1 MKNSLKN
8 KKKDEHEVGN
18 KDGDN
23 SERGK
28 GREGETRLT
37 MTTSVNKK

>member
-18 KDGDN
+18 KDGN
-23 SERGK
+23 SNEKGK
-28 GREGETRLT
+28 GGE
-37 MTTSVNKK
+37 VNSADDDDKCK

>member
-18 KDGDN
+18 KDGHN
-23 SERGK
+23 IEV
-28 GREGETRLT
+28 REGRGD
-37 MTTSVNKK
+37 SADDDDKCK